1 MSLSLQ
7 FQPRSP
13 HILLRYQPIH
23 VGESF
28 LMPLHKR
35 RSVYRTSYQ
44 LKGHRINS
52 RVPLTNTLPSKMF
65 VQPVQALLE
74 LEEASTLSS
83 TLPLRPTLISSISCR
98 LDSPRRTLTHTNKGT
113 VCIQG
118 CTGATESRPQSPTPN
133 TKGESL
139 SHGEWNPRKA
149 LRDQSPTTMLNPSR
163 GMDPTASLIC
173 SDLGLSSGPS

>member
-7 FQPRSP
+7 FRPRSP

-35 RSVYRTSYQ
+35 RSVYRISYQ

-65 VQPVQALLE
+65 APPAQALLE
-74 LEEASTLSS
+74 PEEASTLSQ
-83 TLPLRPTLISSISCR
+83 TLPLRPTWISSISCR
-98 LDSPRRTLTHTNKGT
+98 LDSPRRTLTHINKGA

-118 CTGATESRPQSPTPN
+118 CTEATESRPQLPTPN
-133 TKGESL
+133 TKGESP
-139 SHGEWNPRKA
+139 SHGGWNPRKV
-149 LRDQSPTTMLNPSR
+149 LRDQSPTKTLNHCRDMAPI
-163 GMDPTASLIC
+163 ASLTMPC
-173 SDLGLSSGPS
+173 LEGLANQ